1 MDMSPESSRSPHFT
15 LVGDQPIPL
24 RGPPP
29 SNRAHQYD
37 FRRALLHIRRRL
49 GIIIASIA
57 VGTLLSLVV
66 TVLYKPNYTAT
77 ALLAA
82 NGSSDDGTGRPDD
95 ASVDTQIAMLQS
107 SVFVAHA
114 FGVLSSD
121 ERLKSLLPNSVDLER
136 RLKVN
141 QVMRSRLI
149 AVNFTAKSPTDAAD
163 IANTIARLYVEDPLL
178 QGAQSLDDANG
189 TLSQQI
195 AVLEAEARRVES
207 VVAKPS
213 ASPGAAPAVKIS
225 DLRDQIA
232 ALKLSQILARR
243 RQESSQQSLA
253 LSPPIQLIALAKPPE
268 RPSSLSSKF
277 IVIPAVLCSAIFG
290 VALALVI
297 GALDKRIYLPSDLK
311 DNFAFAYAGGIPTRR
326 RRGVFSKPGAPSSGV
341 GYLRAIDAV
350 VTETLLL
357 QKIQRRVILI
367 TTCEEDDH
375 AFEFASSIASAAA
388 RMRQRVLL
396 VDLNTMPRRHRPWG
410 LCKSGAGPN
419 VFDVLAGRCPAS
431 VAIQSV
437 PATDI
442 DYLPNGPDIDV
453 DLLALIARGQLK
465 QLLAQLAASYDWV
478 ILRGPPV
485 IGVSATRLI
494 AAAVDATILVI
505 RSKTSRFPAVK
516 DALDLLA
523 SSVALDAFA
532 DVSPQ
537 IVTVL
542 TDAPRTSVPVAFQ
555 DRKATKRPD
564 AQFNPSA
571 SATRSPSD
579 AGPEKSANGSNAD
592 KGPNRLVSSQGLSP

>member
-1 MDMSPESSRSPHFT
+1 MDMRPESSRSPHFA
-15 LVGDQPIPL
+15 LVENPPIPL
-24 RGPPP
+24 RAPPP
-29 SNRAHQYD
+29 SNGARQYD
-37 FRRALLHIRRRL
+37 LRRTLLHIRRRL

-66 TVLYKPNYTAT
+66 TILHKPNYTAT

-107 SVFVAHA
+107 SVFVGHA

-121 ERLKSLLPNSVDLER
+121 ERLKSLVPDAVDLER

-178 QGAQSLDDANG
+178 QGAQSLDDASA

-195 AVLEAEARRVES
+195 AVLEAELRRVES
-207 VVAKPS
+207 VEAKPS
-213 ASPGAAPAVKIS
+213 ASPSATATVEASV
-225 DLRDQIA
+225 LRNQIA
-232 ALKLSQILARR
+232 ALKLSQTLARR

-253 LSPPIQLIALAKPPE
+253 LSPPIQLVALAKPPE
-268 RPSSLSSKF
+268 RPTSLSSKF

-290 VALALVI
+290 VALALLM

-311 DNFAFAYAGGIPTRR
+311 DNFAFPYAGGIPAR
-326 RRGVFSKPGAPSSGV
+326 RRGVFAKSGAPSSGV
-341 GYLRAIDAV
+341 GYLRAIDGV

-357 QKIQRRVILI
+357 QKVPRRVILV
-367 TTCEEDDH
+367 TTSEDDDH
-375 AFEFASSIASAAA
+375 SFEFVSSIASAAA

-396 VDLNTMPRRHRPWG
+396 VDLNTMSPRHRPFG
-410 LCKSGAGPN
+410 RRKSGPGPN
-419 VFDVLAGRCPAS
+419 VFDVLEGRCPAS
-431 VAIQSV
+431 VAIQRV
-437 PATDI
+437 PTADL
-442 DYLPNGPDIDV
+442 DYLPNGSDSGV
-453 DLLALIARGQLK
+453 DLLALIACGQLN
-465 QLLAQLAASYDWV
+465 QLLAQLRPGYDWV

-494 AAAVDATILVI
+494 AAAVDATILVV
-505 RSKTSRFPAVK
+505 RSKTSRLPAVR

-523 SSVALDAFA
+523 SSVTLDAFA

-542 TDAPRTSVPVAFQ
+542 TDAPKTSVPAAFR
-555 DRKATKRPD
+555 DRKASKRSD
-564 AQFNPSA
+564 VQFNPSV

-579 AGPEKSANGSNAD
+579 AGPEKSADGSNPD
-592 KGPNRLVSSQGLSP
+592 NGPTRLVPSHGLSR

>member
-1 MDMSPESSRSPHFT
+1 MDMRPRSTRSPHFA
-15 LVGDQPIPL
+15 LVDNQPVPVC
-24 RGPPP
+24 GTPP
-29 SNRAHQYD
+29 SNGAHQYD
-37 FRRALLHIRRRL
+37 LRRALLHIKRRL

-66 TVLYKPNYTAT
+66 TTIHKPNYTAT

-82 NGSSDDGTGRPDD
+82 NGSSNDGTGRPDD

-107 SVFVAHA
+107 SVFVGHA

-121 ERLKSLLPNSVDLER
+121 EHLKPLVPDAVDLER

-178 QGAQSLDDANG
+178 QGAQSLDDASA

-195 AVLEAEARRVES
+195 AVLESELRRVES
-207 VVAKPS
+207 IEAKPS
-213 ASPGAAPAVKIS
+213 ALPGATATVEASV
-225 DLRDQIA
+225 LNNQIA
-232 ALKLSQILARR
+232 ALKLSQTLARR

-268 RPSSLSSKF
+268 RPTSLSSKF
-277 IVIPAVLCSAIFG
+277 IVIPAVLFSAIFG
-290 VALALVI
+290 VALALLM

-311 DNFAFAYAGGIPTRR
+311 DKFAFPYAGGIPARR
-326 RRGVFSKPGAPSSGV
+326 RNIFLNIPPSSGV

-357 QKIQRRVILI
+357 QKVPRRVILV
-367 TTCEEDDH
+367 TTSEDDDH
-375 AFEFASSIASAAA
+375 SFEFASSIASAAA

-396 VDLNTMPRRHRPWG
+396 VDLNTMSPWHRPFG
-410 LCKSGAGPN
+410 RRKSGPGPN
-419 VFDVLAGRCPAS
+419 VFDVLAGRCSVS

-437 PATDI
+437 PTADF
-442 DYLPNGPDIDV
+442 DYLPNGSDSGV
-453 DLLALIARGQLK
+453 DLLPLIACGQLK
-465 QLLAQLAASYDWV
+465 QLLTQLRPGYDWV

-494 AAAVDATILVI
+494 AAAVDATILVVRAKAS
-505 RSKTSRFPAVK
+505 RSPAVR

-523 SSVALDAFA
+523 SSVTLDAFA

-542 TDAPRTSVPVAFQ
+542 TDAPKTSVPAAFR
-555 DRKATKRPD
+555 DRKAKRPD
-564 AQFNPSA
+564 EQFNPSV

-579 AGPEKSANGSNAD
+579 AGPERSADGSNAD
-592 KGPNRLVSSQGLSP
+592 NGPTRLVPSHGLSR

>member
-1 MDMSPESSRSPHFT
+1 MDMRPRSTRSPHFA
-15 LVGDQPIPL
+15 LVDNQPVPVC
-24 RGPPP
+24 GTPP
-29 SNRAHQYD
+29 SNGAHQYD
-37 FRRALLHIRRRL
+37 LRRALLHIKRRL

-66 TVLYKPNYTAT
+66 TTIHKPNYTAT

-82 NGSSDDGTGRPDD
+82 NGSSNDGTGRPDD

-107 SVFVAHA
+107 SVFVGHA

-121 ERLKSLLPNSVDLER
+121 EHLKSLVPDAVDLER

-149 AVNFTAKSPTDAAD
+149 AVNFTAKSPMDAAD

-178 QGAQSLDDANG
+178 QGAQSLDDASG

-195 AVLEAEARRVES
+195 AVLEAELRRVES
-207 VVAKPS
+207 AVAKPS
-213 ASPGAAPAVKIS
+213 VSTGATAIVEAS
-225 DLRDQIA
+225 DLRNQIA
-232 ALKLSQILARR
+232 ALKLSQTLARR

-268 RPSSLSSKF
+268 RPTSLSSKF

-290 VALALVI
+290 VALALLM

-311 DNFAFAYAGGIPTRR
+311 DNFAFPYAGGVPAR
-326 RRGVFSKPGAPSSGV
+326 RRGVFSKSDAPSSGV

-350 VTETLLL
+350 VAETLLL
-357 QKIQRRVILI
+357 QKVQRRVILV
-367 TTCEEDDH
+367 TSSEDDDH
-375 AFEFASSIASAAA
+375 SFEFASSIASAVV
-388 RMRQRVLL
+388 RMQQRVLL
-396 VDLNTMPRRHRPWG
+396 VDLNTTSPRHRPFG
-410 LCKSGAGPN
+410 RRKSGPN
-419 VFDVLAGRCPAS
+419 VFDVLAGRCLAS
-431 VAIQSV
+431 AAIQTV
-437 PATDI
+437 PTADL
-442 DYLPNGPDIDV
+442 DYLPNESDSGV
-453 DLLALIARGQLK
+453 DLLTLIAFGQLK
-465 QLLAQLAASYDWV
+465 QLLVQLRPGYDWI

-494 AAAVDATILVI
+494 AAAVDATILVVRAKAS
-505 RSKTSRFPAVK
+505 RSPTVR

-523 SSVALDAFA
+523 SSVTLDAFA

-537 IVTVL
+537 IFTVL
-542 TDAPRTSVPVAFQ
+542 TDAPRTSVPAAFR
-555 DRKATKRPD
+555 DRKAGKRLD
-564 AQFNPSA
+564 VQFNPSI

-579 AGPEKSANGSNAD
+579 AGPERSADASNAD
-592 KGPNRLVSSQGLSP
+592 NGPTRLVPSHGLSR